1 MKSKLRLKILQ
12 KIAQSTT
19 TTDLP
24 TAQVAATQ
32 SISGA
37 PTSFVASNIYPTIV
51 TGFTSRNIG
60 YINALADLLNT
71 CIFYSSNG
79 QLDLNRMKTN
89 NFSSGLTAV
98 PSADLKNLMGF
109 SKALYNIM
117 FTNHGQDFKKQLSPQ
132 EIQQL
137 INNLEN
143 NQFIQNLPSTNP
155 VGQLATKVEG
165 NIKTLIVNY
174 LSNIK

>member
-19 TTDLP
+19 DLP
-24 TAQVAATQ
+24 TTQVAETT
-32 SISGA
+32 SVSGA
-37 PTSFVASNIYPTIV
+37 PTSFVASNLYSSIV
-51 TGFTSRNIG
+51 TGFSSRNIA

-71 CIFYSSNG
+71 AIFYSSNG
-79 QLDLNRMKTN
+79 QLDLNRMKAN
-89 NFSSGLTAV
+89 NFSVGLTAV
-98 PSADLKNLMGF
+98 PSADLKDLMGF
-109 SKALYNIM
+109 SKALYNVV
-117 FTNHGQDFKKQLSPQ
+117 FTNNGQEFKKQLSPQ
-132 EIQQL
+132 EISEL
-137 INNLEN
+137 INNLKN
-143 NQFIQNLPSTNP
+143 NPFLQNLPSTNP